1 MSVAPEVKGW
11 CPGAHRPMMSGDGL
25 VVRVRPRLAR
35 LEPAQVAGLC
45 ALAQA
50 HGNGFLDLTNRA
62 NLQIRGV
69 APEAHEPVLQAL
81 AGLDLLDADPK
92 IEGRR
97 NILVTPF
104 WQRGDRTARL
114 ARALMAALADLPE
127 LPAKTGFA
135 VDTGPQPVLVEDPA
149 DFRFERAK
157 AGLILRADGCALG
170 RPVTDRSAMPALLE
184 MAEWFDAHRSPERRR
199 MAQVLAA
206 HSLPEAWMTT
216 SPRPRA
222 PRPGPGATPQGALL
236 GAAFGQI
243 DAGALARVL
252 HDSGATALRV
262 TPWRLILLEGAEMP
276 GDSGFITAP
285 GDPLLSSDACPGAP
299 FCPAASV
306 ETRDL
311 ARALAPRVG
320 GGLHVS
326 GCAKGCARSR
336 PAAMVLTGRD
346 GRFDLIENGHAWDAP
361 RRTGLST
368 QDILEE
374 PSGTR

>member
-1 MSVAPEVKGW
+1 
-11 CPGAHRPMMSGDGL
+11 
-25 VVRVRPRLAR
+25 
-35 LEPAQVAGLC
+35 
-45 ALAQA
+45 
-50 HGNGFLDLTNRA
+50 
-62 NLQIRGV
+62 
-69 APEAHEPVLQAL
+69 
-81 AGLDLLDADPK
+81 
-92 IEGRR
+92 
-97 NILVTPF
+97 
-104 WQRGDRTARL
+104 
-114 ARALMAALADLPE
+114 
-127 LPAKTGFA
+127 
-135 VDTGPQPVLVEDPA
+135 
-149 DFRFERAK
+149 
-157 AGLILRADGCALG
+157 
-170 RPVTDRSAMPALLE
+170 
-184 MAEWFDAHRSPERRR
+184 
-199 MAQVLAA
+199 
-206 HSLPEAWMTT
+206 MTT

-276 GDSGFITAP
+276 GGSGFITTP

-306 ETRDL
+306 ETRNL

-361 RRTGLST
+361 RRTGLSL

>member
-1 MSVAPEVKGW
+1 MKLFDLSGKTAVITGSSKGIGKAIAEQMADHGANVVISSRKAGPCDEV
-11 CPGAHRPMMSGDGL
+11 
-25 VVRVRPRLAR
+25 
-35 LEPAQVAGLC
+35 
-45 ALAQA
+45 AQA
-50 HGNGFLDLTNRA
+50 INAKHG
-62 NLQIRGV
+62 
-69 APEAHEPVLQAL
+69 
-81 AGLDLLDADPK
+81 
-92 IEGRR
+92 EGRAIAVPA
-97 NILVTPF
+97 NIASKEDLQRLVDETN
-104 WQRGDRTARL
+104 
-114 ARALMAALADLPE
+114 
-127 LPAKTGFA
+127 
-135 VDTGPQPVLVEDPA
+135 
-149 DFRFERAK
+149 
-157 AGLILRADGCALG
+157 
-170 RPVTDRSAMPALLE
+170 
-184 MAEWFDAHRSPERRR
+184 
-199 MAQVLAA
+199 
-206 HSLPEAWMTT
+206 
-216 SPRPRA
+216 
-222 PRPGPGATPQGALL
+222 
-236 GAAFGQI
+236 AAFGQI

-299 FCPAASV
+299 FCPASSV

-336 PAAMVLTGRD
+336 PAAMVLTGRN